1 MTQAPDAAGSAD
13 RPNSESLTGDDQ
25 PGIELTAADPDPD
38 PEDAPSAYEG
48 TEILPPP
55 VFTSG
60 RYQFP
65 GSPSASRPPDPVV
78 PFVAPP
84 VSRRRRSDWP
94 VLVVALVISSI
105 VLAGC
110 CIAGYALYA
119 SKSISF

>member
-1 MTQAPDAAGSAD
+1 MTQAPDADGSAD
-13 RPNSESLTGDDQ
+13 RPDWKSVTGDDHA
-25 PGIELTAADPDPD
+25 GIDLTAPDPDPD
-38 PEDAPSAYEG
+38 PDDAPSAYEG

-55 VFTSG
+55 VFSSG

-65 GSPSASRPPDPVV
+65 GSPSTSRPHDPVV

-94 VLVVALVISSI
+94 VLVVALIISAI

-110 CIAGYALYA
+110 CIAGYAVYA
-119 SKSISF
+119 SKTISF